1 MGTAGLVAGGA
12 SGSQEAHAFKNA
24 VKKVGGVKTPG
35 PAPGELGLLPR
46 GEVNMQTAEDILQL
60 KGCIAKAPNCFTT
73 NSEIFDKGTR
83 GIDPWKFE
91 GKKPEVAMKEV
102 LDVVNAYPPGQGD
115 LKIDGGGFEVKEATD
130 KYIYVVFESL
140 RKGVFVTRFRR
151 RGLGDSTRATWT
163 TWSSRSTLRRLAS
176 CTCGAA
182 AAKVFTIWASTR
194 PGSIGLPTRSLKRV
208 AGSRHRLTAVTIQV
222 TGRRETAKYRRW
234 PKSFPRI
241 VCERA
246 FACAS
251 ARVRSL

>member
-140 RKGVFVTRFRR
+140 RKGYLDDVEFAINPQKAGELYV
-151 RGLGDSTRATWT
+151 
-163 TWSSRSTLRRLAS
+163 RS
-176 CTCGAA
+176 
-182 AAKVFTIWASTR
+182 
-194 PGSIGLPTRSLKRV
+194 
-208 AGSRHRLTAVTIQV
+208 GSRQGFYDMGVNAARLNWIANALTQKGGWIAPQIDGSNHPGYWKKGNCQVQAVA
-222 TGRRETAKYRRW
+222 EK
-234 PKSFPRI
+234 FPTY
-241 VCERA
+241 C
-246 FACAS
+246 
-251 ARVRSL
+251 L